1 MRGSYPQFWRE
12 IQRVPAPYRPAG
24 ARQRLADYA
33 TLGPAGAIRGI
44 EIRRHAGQSVS
55 IAKPIILIGGTAGT
69 GKTTLASELSWRL
82 GLDHRIG
89 TGFIREI
96 IKSQHRKEDC
106 LELHG
111 FTFRSEQPIV
121 NIVAQAQRLRPAI
134 IACIERARREG
145 TSLLVE
151 GTHLLPSVYHD
162 ALVDLFAV
170 LAAPDPEEHSRRLH
184 GPSHLHRQTT
194 DADFTKVRLIDQY
207 LASEAARWGIR
218 YESYGFGVERF
229 IHALHHRD
237 FA

>member
-1 MRGSYPQFWRE
+1 
-12 IQRVPAPYRPAG
+12 
-24 ARQRLADYA
+24 
-33 TLGPAGAIRGI
+33 
-44 EIRRHAGQSVS
+44 VS
-55 IAKPIILIGGTAGT
+55 NTKPIILIGGTAGT

-96 IKSQHRKEDC
+96 VKSQHRKEDC

-111 FTFRSEQPIV
+111 FTFRSEHPV
-121 NIVAQAQRLRPAI
+121 ANIVAQAQRLRPAI
-134 IACIERARREG
+134 IACVERARREG

-151 GTHLLPSVYHD
+151 GTHLLPSLYHD
-162 ALVDLFAV
+162 ALADLFAV

-184 GPSHLHRQTT
+184 GPSHLHRETT
-194 DADFTKVRLIDQY
+194 DGDFTKVRQIDQY

-218 YESYGFGVERF
+218 YEPYGFGVERF
-229 IHALHHRD
+229 IRALQHRD